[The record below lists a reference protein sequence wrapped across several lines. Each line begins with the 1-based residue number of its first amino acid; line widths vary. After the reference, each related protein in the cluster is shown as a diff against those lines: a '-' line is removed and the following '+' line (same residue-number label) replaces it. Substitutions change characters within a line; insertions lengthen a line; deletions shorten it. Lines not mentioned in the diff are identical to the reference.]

1 MILLTK
7 EVAIIFSRKT
17 NNNSSRRKAKK
28 TLGFSAALFTLIT
41 MIVAMLITVAVLE
54 KEPHIPLLIGT
65 AVAIL
70 VTLIHGYEFSEVE
83 EMMYKGIR
91 HALPAIVII
100 ILVGLVIGSWIG
112 SGVVA
117 TMIYYGLQL
126 IDPRYF
132 LVVVIILCGIVALA
146 IGSSWST
153 MATVGV
159 ASMGIGI
166 SMGISAGMVAGA
178 VICGAYFG
186 DKMSPLSDTTNLAS
200 GLTGV
205 DLFEHIKHMFY
216 TTIPALIISLVA
228 FFIIGH
234 RFGTKNFD
242 TKNIN
247 AILDTMQNHFLITP
261 WLLLIPLIVI
271 ALVVL
276 KVPAIPAIC
285 MGIVLGFFAQIFV
298 QGGTITEALTALQ
311 TGYTIDSG
319 NKLVDELFNRGG
331 LESMFYTIS
340 LTLVAMTFGGVL
352 EYSGMLKALIT
363 QILKIAKS
371 TGTLIA
377 SVIVSCI
384 GTNITCSEQYISIIV
399 PSRMYINA
407 FKEKELHPKT
417 LSRALEDGGTLSS
430 VFVPWNTCGVFIAS
444 TLGVSVIEYAPY
456 AILNYTVPIIS
467 IIFGYI
473 GFKIVKLSNQDNEIT
488 NQPNKLTQTND
499 ANNA

>member
-1 MILLTK
+1 M
-7 EVAIIFSRKT
+7 
-17 NNNSSRRKAKK
+17 KK
-28 TLGFSAALFTLIT
+28 PLGFVSAIVTLVT
-41 MIVAMLITVAVLE
+41 MIAAMLFTVAVLE

-70 VTLIHGYEFSEVE
+70 ITMLHGYEFSEVE

-132 LVVVIILCGIVALA
+132 LAVVIILCGIVALA

-166 SMGISAGMVAGA
+166 SMGISPGMVAGA
-178 VICGAYFG
+178 VICGSYFG

-216 TTIPALIISLVA
+216 TTIPALVISLIA
-228 FFIIGH
+228 FFFIGQ
-234 RFGTKNFD
+234 RFGGRNFD
-242 TKNIN
+242 AKNIKD
-247 AILDTMQNHFLITP
+247 ILATMQDNFLITP
-261 WLLLIPLIVI
+261 WLLHIPIIVI
-271 ALVVL
+271 ALVVV

-285 MGIVLGFFAQIFV
+285 VGIILGFFAQIFL
-298 QGGTITEALTALQ
+298 QGGSITEALTALQ
-311 TGYTIDSG
+311 TGYTIESG

-352 EYSGMLKALIT
+352 EYSGMLTALIAV
-363 QILKIAKS
+363 ILKVAKS
-371 TGTLIA
+371 TGSLIA
-377 SVIVSCI
+377 SVIISCI
-384 GTNITCSEQYISIIV
+384 GTNFTCSEQYISIIV
-399 PSRMYINA
+399 PSRMYINT
-407 FKEKELHPKT
+407 FKDKKLHPKN
-417 LSRALEDGGTLSS
+417 LSRALEDGGTLTS

-444 TLGVSVIEYAPY
+444 TLGVSVVEYAPF

-473 GFKIVKLSNQDNEIT
+473 GFKIIGLDESESELADQSQKNDT
-488 NQPNKLTQTND
+488 NL
-499 ANNA
+499 A

>member
-1 MILLTK
+1 M
-7 EVAIIFSRKT
+7 AIIFSRNTKD
-17 NNNSSRRKAKK
+17 NSSKHKVKK
-28 TLGFSAALFTLIT
+28 PLGFVSAIVTLVT
-41 MIVAMLITVAVLE
+41 MIAAMLFTVAVLE

-70 VTLIHGYEFSEVE
+70 ITMLHGYEFSEVE

-132 LVVVIILCGIVALA
+132 LSVVIILCGIVALA

-166 SMGISAGMVAGA
+166 SMGISPGMVAGA
-178 VICGAYFG
+178 VICGSYFG

-205 DLFEHIKHMFY
+205 DLFAHIKHMFY
-216 TTIPALIISLVA
+216 TTIPALVISLIA
-228 FFIIGH
+228 FFFIGQ
-234 RFGTKNFD
+234 RFGGRNFD
-242 TKNIN
+242 AKNIKD
-247 AILDTMQNHFLITP
+247 ILATMQDNFLITP
-261 WLLLIPLIVI
+261 WLLFIPIIVI
-271 ALVVL
+271 ALVVV

-285 MGIVLGFFAQIFV
+285 VGIILGFFAQIFL
-298 QGGTITEALTALQ
+298 QGGSITEALTALQ

-352 EYSGMLKALIT
+352 EYSGMLTALIAV
-363 QILKIAKS
+363 ILKVAKS
-371 TGTLIA
+371 TGSLIA

-384 GTNITCSEQYISIIV
+384 GTNFTCSEQYISIIV
-399 PSRMYINA
+399 PSRMYINT
-407 FKEKELHPKT
+407 FKDKKLHPKN
-417 LSRALEDGGTLSS
+417 LSRALEDGGTLTS

-444 TLGVSVIEYAPY
+444 TLGVSVVEYAPF

-473 GFKIVKLSNQDNEIT
+473 GFKIIGLDETESEQPEQS
-488 NQPNKLTQTND
+488 QPNDTNL
-499 ANNA
+499 A

>member
-1 MILLTK
+1 M
-7 EVAIIFSRKT
+7 AIIFSRNTKD
-17 NNNSSRRKAKK
+17 NSSKNKVKK
-28 TLGFSAALFTLIT
+28 PLGFVSAIVTLVT
-41 MIVAMLITVAVLE
+41 MIAAMLFTVAVLE

-70 VTLIHGYEFSEVE
+70 ITMLHGYEFSEVE

-132 LVVVIILCGIVALA
+132 LAVVIILCGIVALA

-166 SMGISAGMVAGA
+166 SMGISPGMVAGA
-178 VICGAYFG
+178 VICGSYFG

-216 TTIPALIISLVA
+216 TTIPALVISLITF
-228 FFIIGH
+228 FFIGQ
-234 RFGTKNFD
+234 RFGGRNFD
-242 TKNIN
+242 AKNIKD
-247 AILDTMQNHFLITP
+247 ILATMQDNFLITP
-261 WLLLIPLIVI
+261 WLLLIPIIVI
-271 ALVVL
+271 ALVVV

-285 MGIVLGFFAQIFV
+285 VGIILGFFAQIFL
-298 QGGTITEALTALQ
+298 QGGSITEALTALQ
-311 TGYTIDSG
+311 TGYTIESG

-352 EYSGMLKALIT
+352 EYSGMLTALIAV
-363 QILKIAKS
+363 ILKVAKS
-371 TGTLIA
+371 TGSLIA
-377 SVIVSCI
+377 SVIISCI
-384 GTNITCSEQYISIIV
+384 GTNFTCSEQYISIIV
-399 PSRMYINA
+399 PSRMYINT
-407 FKEKELHPKT
+407 FKDKKLHPKN
-417 LSRALEDGGTLSS
+417 LSRALEDGGTLTS

-444 TLGVSVIEYAPY
+444 TLGVSVVEYAPF

-473 GFKIVKLSNQDNEIT
+473 GFKIIGLDESESEQADQSQKNDT
-488 NQPNKLTQTND
+488 NL
-499 ANNA
+499 A

>member
-1 MILLTK
+1 M
-7 EVAIIFSRKT
+7 
-17 NNNSSRRKAKK
+17 KK
-28 TLGFSAALFTLIT
+28 PLGFVSAIVTLVT
-41 MIVAMLITVAVLE
+41 MIAAMLFTVAVLE

-70 VTLIHGYEFSEVE
+70 ITMLHGYEFSEVE

-132 LVVVIILCGIVALA
+132 LAVVIILCGIVALA

-166 SMGISAGMVAGA
+166 SMGISPGMVAGA
-178 VICGAYFG
+178 VICGSYFG

-216 TTIPALIISLVA
+216 TTIPALVISLIA
-228 FFIIGH
+228 FFFIGQ
-234 RFGTKNFD
+234 RFGGRNFD
-242 TKNIN
+242 AKNIKD
-247 AILDTMQNHFLITP
+247 ILATMQDNFLITP
-261 WLLLIPLIVI
+261 WLLLIPIIVI
-271 ALVVL
+271 ALVVV

-285 MGIVLGFFAQIFV
+285 VGIILGFFAQIFL
-298 QGGTITEALTALQ
+298 QGGSITEALTALQ
-311 TGYTIDSG
+311 TGYTIESG

-331 LESMFYTIS
+331 LESMLYTIS

-352 EYSGMLKALIT
+352 EYSGMLTALIAV
-363 QILKIAKS
+363 ILKVAKS
-371 TGTLIA
+371 TGSLIA
-377 SVIVSCI
+377 SVIISCI
-384 GTNITCSEQYISIIV
+384 GTNFTCSEQYISIIV
-399 PSRMYINA
+399 PSRMYINT
-407 FKEKELHPKT
+407 FKDKKLHPKN
-417 LSRALEDGGTLSS
+417 LSRALEDGGTLTS

-444 TLGVSVIEYAPY
+444 TLGVSVVEYAPF

-473 GFKIVKLSNQDNEIT
+473 GFKIIGLDESESEQADQSQKNDT
-488 NQPNKLTQTND
+488 NL
-499 ANNA
+499 A

>member
-1 MILLTK
+1 MFAILKSKDKHNDEKQDLKKPLGVTSAVVTLSIMI
-7 EVAIIFSRKT
+7 
-17 NNNSSRRKAKK
+17 
-28 TLGFSAALFTLIT
+28 IT
-41 MIVAMLITVAVLE
+41 MLITVAVLE
-54 KEPHIPLLIGT
+54 KEPHIPLMIGT
-65 AVAIL
+65 AVAII
-70 VTLIHGYEFSEVE
+70 VTMLHGYEFSEVE

-132 LVVVIILCGIVALA
+132 LAVVVILCGVVALA

-159 ASMGIGI
+159 ASMGIGV
-166 SMGISAGMVAGA
+166 SMGISPGMVAGA

-200 GLTGV
+200 GLSGV
-205 DLFEHIKHMFY
+205 ELFEHIKHMFY
-216 TTIPALIISLVA
+216 TTIPAVIIALIA
-228 FFIIGH
+228 FFFIGMQY
-234 RFGTKNFD
+234 GNKNFD
-242 TKNIN
+242 TKRID
-247 AILDTMQNHFLITP
+247 AILSTMQDNFVISP
-261 WLLLIPLIVI
+261 WLLLVP
-271 ALVVL
+271 LVVIVL
-276 KVPAIPAIC
+276 VTFKVPAIPAIC
-285 MGIVLGFFAQIFV
+285 VGIIFGFFAQIFV

-311 TGYTIDSG
+311 TGYTIESG

-352 EYSGMLKALIT
+352 EYSGMLSALISV
-363 QILKIAKS
+363 ILKVART
-371 TGTLIA
+371 TGSLIA

-384 GTNITCSEQYISIIV
+384 GTNFTCSEQYISIIV
-399 PSRMYINA
+399 PSRMYASA
-407 FKEKELHPKT
+407 FKDKGLHPKN
-417 LSRALEDGGTLSS
+417 LSRALEDGGTLTS

-444 TLGVSVIEYAPY
+444 TLGVSVMEYAPF
-456 AILNYTVPIIS
+456 AIVNYTVPIIS
-467 IIFGYI
+467 VIFGYI
-473 GFKIVKLSNQDNEIT
+473 GFKIIKLKDSDKAHTDNI
-488 NQPNKLTQTND
+488 NL
-499 ANNA
+499 A

>member
-1 MILLTK
+1 M
-7 EVAIIFSRKT
+7 AIIFSRNAKD
-17 NNNSSRRKAKK
+17 NSSKNKVKRP
-28 TLGFSAALFTLIT
+28 LGFVSAIVTLVT
-41 MIVAMLITVAVLE
+41 MITAMLFTVAVLE

-70 VTLIHGYEFSEVE
+70 ITMLHGYEFSEVE

-132 LVVVIILCGIVALA
+132 LAVVIILCGIVALA

-166 SMGISAGMVAGA
+166 SMGISPGMVAGA
-178 VICGAYFG
+178 VICGSYFG

-205 DLFEHIKHMFY
+205 NLFEHIKHMFY
-216 TTIPALIISLVA
+216 TTIPALVISLIA
-228 FFIIGH
+228 FFFIGQ
-234 RFGTKNFD
+234 RFGGRNFD
-242 TKNIN
+242 ANNIKD
-247 AILDTMQNHFLITP
+247 ILATMQDNFLITP
-261 WLLLIPLIVI
+261 WLLLIPIIVI
-271 ALVVL
+271 ALVVV

-285 MGIVLGFFAQIFV
+285 VGIILGFFAQIFLQDGSV
-298 QGGTITEALTALQ
+298 TEALTALQ

-352 EYSGMLKALIT
+352 EYSGMLTALIAV
-363 QILKIAKS
+363 ILKVAKS
-371 TGTLIA
+371 TGSLIA

-384 GTNITCSEQYISIIV
+384 GTNLTCSEQYISIIV
-399 PSRMYINA
+399 PSRMYINT
-407 FKEKELHPKT
+407 FKDKKLHPKN
-417 LSRALEDGGTLSS
+417 LSRALEDGGTLTS

-444 TLGVSVIEYAPY
+444 TLGVSVIEYAPF

-473 GFKIVKLSNQDNEIT
+473 GFKIIGLDESDSEQTEESKSNDT
-488 NQPNKLTQTND
+488 NL
-499 ANNA
+499 A

>member
-1 MILLTK
+1 MPTIFNKKSKNNGEKIRTKKELGLT
-7 EVAIIFSRKT
+7 
-17 NNNSSRRKAKK
+17 
-28 TLGFSAALFTLIT
+28 SALITLII
-41 MIVAMLITVAVLE
+41 MITSMLLTVAVLE
-54 KEPHIPLLIGT
+54 KEPHIPLMIGT
-65 AVAIL
+65 AVAIII
-70 VTLIHGYEFSEVE
+70 TMFHGYAFSEVE

-132 LVVVIILCGIVALA
+132 LVVVIVLCGVVALA

-159 ASMGIGI
+159 ASMGIGL
-166 SMGISAGMVAGA
+166 SMGISPGMVAGA

-200 GLTGV
+200 GLSGV
-205 DLFEHIKHMFY
+205 NLFEHIQHMFF
-216 TTIPALIISLVA
+216 TTIPALVISLVVF
-228 FFIIGH
+228 FFIGI
-234 RFGTKNFD
+234 RFGDKNFD
-242 TKNIN
+242 TKNIDE
-247 AILDTMQNHFLITP
+247 ILTTMQDSFVITP
-261 WLLLIPLIVI
+261 WLLIVPLAVI
-271 ALVVL
+271 ALVVV

-285 MGIVLGFFAQIFV
+285 VGIILGFFAQLFI
-298 QGGTITEALTALQ
+298 QGDSIVDGLTALQ
-311 TGYTIDSG
+311 TGYTIESG
-319 NKLVDELFNRGG
+319 NELVDELFNRGG

-352 EYSGMLKALIT
+352 EYSGMLTALISV
-363 QILKIAKS
+363 ILKFAKS
-371 TGTLIA
+371 TGSLIA

-384 GTNITCSEQYISIIV
+384 GTNFTCSEQYISIIV
-399 PSRMYINA
+399 PSRMYAGA
-407 FKEKELHPKT
+407 FKKKNLHAKN
-417 LSRALEDGGTLSS
+417 LSRALEDGGTLTS

-456 AILNYTVPIIS
+456 AILNYTVPVIS

-473 GFKIVKLSNQDNEIT
+473 GFKIIGLSKEEIEL
-488 NQPNKLTQTND
+488 NRKEEE
-499 ANNA
+499 ANPT

>member
-1 MILLTK
+1 M
-7 EVAIIFSRKT
+7 AIIFSRNAKD
-17 NNNSSRRKAKK
+17 NSSKNKVKRP
-28 TLGFSAALFTLIT
+28 LGFVSAIVTLVT
-41 MIVAMLITVAVLE
+41 MITAMLFTVAVLE

-70 VTLIHGYEFSEVE
+70 ITMLHGYEFSEVE

-132 LVVVIILCGIVALA
+132 LAVVIILCGIVALA

-166 SMGISAGMVAGA
+166 SMGISPGMVAGA
-178 VICGAYFG
+178 VICGSYFG

-205 DLFEHIKHMFY
+205 NLFEHIKHMFY
-216 TTIPALIISLVA
+216 TTIPALVISLIA
-228 FFIIGH
+228 FFFIGQ
-234 RFGTKNFD
+234 RFGGRNFD
-242 TKNIN
+242 ANNIKD
-247 AILDTMQNHFLITP
+247 ILATMQDNFLITP
-261 WLLLIPLIVI
+261 WLLLIPIIVI
-271 ALVVL
+271 ALVVV

-285 MGIVLGFFAQIFV
+285 VGIILGFFAQIFL
-298 QGGTITEALTALQ
+298 QDGTITEALTALQ

-352 EYSGMLKALIT
+352 EYSGMLTALIAV
-363 QILKIAKS
+363 ILKVAKS
-371 TGTLIA
+371 TGSLIA

-384 GTNITCSEQYISIIV
+384 GTNLTCSEQYISIIV
-399 PSRMYINA
+399 PSRMYINT
-407 FKEKELHPKT
+407 FKDKKLHPKN
-417 LSRALEDGGTLSS
+417 LSRALEDGGTLTS

-444 TLGVSVIEYAPY
+444 TLGVSVIEYAPF

-473 GFKIVKLSNQDNEIT
+473 GFKIIGLDESDSEQIEESKSNDT
-488 NQPNKLTQTND
+488 NL
-499 ANNA
+499 A

>member
-1 MILLTK
+1 M
-7 EVAIIFSRKT
+7 AIIFSRNTKD
-17 NNNSSRRKAKK
+17 NSSKYKVKK
-28 TLGFSAALFTLIT
+28 PLGFVSAIVTLVT
-41 MIVAMLITVAVLE
+41 MIAAMLFTVAVLE

-70 VTLIHGYEFSEVE
+70 ITMLHGYEFSEVE

-132 LVVVIILCGIVALA
+132 LAVVIILCGIVALA

-166 SMGISAGMVAGA
+166 SMGISPGMVAGA
-178 VICGAYFG
+178 VICGSYFG

-216 TTIPALIISLVA
+216 TTIPALVISLIA
-228 FFIIGH
+228 FFFIGQ
-234 RFGTKNFD
+234 RFGGRNFD
-242 TKNIN
+242 TKNIKD
-247 AILDTMQNHFLITP
+247 ILATMQDNFLITP
-261 WLLLIPLIVI
+261 WLLLIPIIVI
-271 ALVVL
+271 ALVVV

-285 MGIVLGFFAQIFV
+285 VGIILGFFAQIFL
-298 QGGTITEALTALQ
+298 QGGSITEALTALQ
-311 TGYTIDSG
+311 TGYTIESG

-352 EYSGMLKALIT
+352 EYSGMLTALIAV
-363 QILKIAKS
+363 ILKVAKS
-371 TGTLIA
+371 TGSLIA
-377 SVIVSCI
+377 SVIISCI
-384 GTNITCSEQYISIIV
+384 GTNFTCSEQYISIIV
-399 PSRMYINA
+399 PSRMYINT
-407 FKEKELHPKT
+407 FKDKKLHPKN
-417 LSRALEDGGTLSS
+417 LSRALEDGGTLTS

-444 TLGVSVIEYAPY
+444 TLGVSVVEYAPF

-473 GFKIVKLSNQDNEIT
+473 GFKIIGLDESESELTDQSQKNDT
-488 NQPNKLTQTND
+488 NL
-499 ANNA
+499 A

>member
-1 MILLTK
+1 M
-7 EVAIIFSRKT
+7 
-17 NNNSSRRKAKK
+17 KK
-28 TLGFSAALFTLIT
+28 PLGFVSAIVTLVT
-41 MIVAMLITVAVLE
+41 MIAAMLFTVAVLE

-65 AVAIL
+65 AAAIL
-70 VTLIHGYEFSEVE
+70 ITMLHGYEFSEVE

-132 LVVVIILCGIVALA
+132 LAVVIILCGIVALA

-166 SMGISAGMVAGA
+166 SMGISPGMVAGA
-178 VICGAYFG
+178 VICGSYFG

-216 TTIPALIISLVA
+216 TTIPALVISLIA
-228 FFIIGH
+228 FFFIGQ
-234 RFGTKNFD
+234 RFGGRNFD
-242 TKNIN
+242 AKNIKD
-247 AILDTMQNHFLITP
+247 ILATMQDNFLITP
-261 WLLLIPLIVI
+261 WLLLIPIIVI
-271 ALVVL
+271 ALVVV

-285 MGIVLGFFAQIFV
+285 VGIILGFFAQIFL
-298 QGGTITEALTALQ
+298 QGGSITEALTALQ
-311 TGYTIDSG
+311 TGYTIESG

-352 EYSGMLKALIT
+352 EYSGMLTALIAV
-363 QILKIAKS
+363 ILKVAKS
-371 TGTLIA
+371 TGSLIA
-377 SVIVSCI
+377 SVIISCI
-384 GTNITCSEQYISIIV
+384 GTNFTCSEQYISIIV
-399 PSRMYINA
+399 PSRMYINT
-407 FKEKELHPKT
+407 FKDKKLHPKN
-417 LSRALEDGGTLSS
+417 LSRALEDGGTLTS

-444 TLGVSVIEYAPY
+444 TLGVSVVEYAPF

-473 GFKIVKLSNQDNEIT
+473 GFKIIGLDESESELADQSQKNDT
-488 NQPNKLTQTND
+488 NL
-499 ANNA
+499 A

>member
-1 MILLTK
+1 MI
-7 EVAIIFSRKT
+7 A
-17 NNNSSRRKAKK
+17 
-28 TLGFSAALFTLIT
+28 
-41 MIVAMLITVAVLE
+41 AMLFTVAVLE

-70 VTLIHGYEFSEVE
+70 ITMLHGYEFSEVE

-132 LVVVIILCGIVALA
+132 LAVVIILCGIVALA

-166 SMGISAGMVAGA
+166 SMGISPGMVAGA
-178 VICGAYFG
+178 VICGSYFG

-216 TTIPALIISLVA
+216 TTIPALVISLIA
-228 FFIIGH
+228 FFFIGQ
-234 RFGTKNFD
+234 RFGGRNFD
-242 TKNIN
+242 AKNIN
-247 AILDTMQNHFLITP
+247 DILATMQDNFLITP
-261 WLLLIPLIVI
+261 WLLLIPIIVI
-271 ALVVL
+271 ALVVV

-285 MGIVLGFFAQIFV
+285 VGIILGFFAQIFL
-298 QGGTITEALTALQ
+298 QGGSITEALTALQ
-311 TGYTIDSG
+311 TGYTIESG

-352 EYSGMLKALIT
+352 EYSGMLTALIAV
-363 QILKIAKS
+363 ILKVAKS
-371 TGTLIA
+371 TGSLIA
-377 SVIVSCI
+377 SVIISCI
-384 GTNITCSEQYISIIV
+384 GTNFTCSEQYISIIV
-399 PSRMYINA
+399 PSRMYINT
-407 FKEKELHPKT
+407 FKDKKLHPKN
-417 LSRALEDGGTLSS
+417 LSRALEDGGTLTS

-444 TLGVSVIEYAPY
+444 TLGVSVVEYAPF

-473 GFKIVKLSNQDNEIT
+473 GFKIIGLDESESEQADQSQKNDT
-488 NQPNKLTQTND
+488 NL
-499 ANNA
+499 A

>member
-1 MILLTK
+1 MFVIFTRKNKNDEDNVNTKKPLGVTSAVITLSIMI
-7 EVAIIFSRKT
+7 
-17 NNNSSRRKAKK
+17 
-28 TLGFSAALFTLIT
+28 IT
-41 MIVAMLITVAVLE
+41 MLFTVAVLE
-54 KEPHIPLLIGT
+54 KEPHIPLMIGT
-65 AVAIL
+65 AVAIIM
-70 VTLIHGYEFSEVE
+70 TMMHGYEFREVE

-132 LVVVIILCGIVALA
+132 LAVVVILCSVVALA

-166 SMGISAGMVAGA
+166 SMGISPGMVAGA

-200 GLTGV
+200 GLSGV
-205 DLFEHIKHMFY
+205 ELFEHIKHMFY
-216 TTIPALIISLVA
+216 TTIPAVIIALIA
-228 FFIIGH
+228 FFFMGMQY
-234 RFGTKNFD
+234 GNKNFD
-242 TKNIN
+242 TKRID
-247 AILDTMQNHFLITP
+247 AILNTMQDNFVITP

-271 ALVVL
+271 VLVIF

-285 MGIVLGFFAQIFV
+285 VGIIFGFFAQIFV
-298 QGGTITEALTALQ
+298 QGGSITEALTALQ
-311 TGYTIDSG
+311 TGYTIESG

-352 EYSGMLKALIT
+352 EYSGMLSALISL
-363 QILKIAKS
+363 ILRVAQT
-371 TGTLIA
+371 TGSLIA
-377 SVIVSCI
+377 SVIISCI
-384 GTNITCSEQYISIIV
+384 GTNFTCSEQYISIIV
-399 PSRMYINA
+399 PSRMYANA
-407 FKEKELHPKT
+407 FKEKNLHPKN
-417 LSRALEDGGTLSS
+417 LSRALEDGGTLTSMS
-430 VFVPWNTCGVFIAS
+430 VTNPQ
-444 TLGVSVIEYAPY
+444 
-456 AILNYTVPIIS
+456 PI
-467 IIFGYI
+467 
-473 GFKIVKLSNQDNEIT
+473 
-488 NQPNKLTQTND
+488 
-499 ANNA
+499 

>member
-1 MILLTK
+1 M
-7 EVAIIFSRKT
+7 
-17 NNNSSRRKAKK
+17 KK
-28 TLGFSAALFTLIT
+28 PLGFVSAIVTLVT
-41 MIVAMLITVAVLE
+41 MIAAMLFTVAVLE

-65 AVAIL
+65 AAAIL
-70 VTLIHGYEFSEVE
+70 ITMLHGYEFSEVE

-132 LVVVIILCGIVALA
+132 LAVVIILCGIVALA

-166 SMGISAGMVAGA
+166 SMGISPGMVAGA
-178 VICGAYFG
+178 VICGSYFG

-216 TTIPALIISLVA
+216 TTIPALVISLIA
-228 FFIIGH
+228 FFFIGQ
-234 RFGTKNFD
+234 RFGGRNFD
-242 TKNIN
+242 AKNIN
-247 AILDTMQNHFLITP
+247 DILATMQDNFLITP
-261 WLLLIPLIVI
+261 WLLLIPIIVI
-271 ALVVL
+271 ALVVV

-285 MGIVLGFFAQIFV
+285 VGIILGFFAQIFL
-298 QGGTITEALTALQ
+298 QGGSITEALTALQ

-352 EYSGMLKALIT
+352 EYSGMLTALIAV
-363 QILKIAKS
+363 ILKVAKS
-371 TGTLIA
+371 TGSLIA
-377 SVIVSCI
+377 SVIISCI
-384 GTNITCSEQYISIIV
+384 GTNFTCSEQYISIIV
-399 PSRMYINA
+399 PSRMYINT
-407 FKEKELHPKT
+407 FKDKKLHPKN
-417 LSRALEDGGTLSS
+417 LSRALEDGGTLTS

-444 TLGVSVIEYAPY
+444 TLGVSVVEYAPF

-473 GFKIVKLSNQDNEIT
+473 GFKIIGLDESESEQADQSQKNDT
-488 NQPNKLTQTND
+488 NL
-499 ANNA
+499 A

>member
-1 MILLTK
+1 M
-7 EVAIIFSRKT
+7 AIIFSRNTKD
-17 NNNSSRRKAKK
+17 NSSKYKVKK
-28 TLGFSAALFTLIT
+28 PLGFVSAIVTLVT
-41 MIVAMLITVAVLE
+41 MIAAMLFTVAVLE

-70 VTLIHGYEFSEVE
+70 ITMLHGYEFSEVE

-132 LVVVIILCGIVALA
+132 LAVVIILCGIVALA

-166 SMGISAGMVAGA
+166 SMGISPGMVAGA
-178 VICGAYFG
+178 VICGSYFG

-216 TTIPALIISLVA
+216 TTIPALVISLIA
-228 FFIIGH
+228 FFFIGQ
-234 RFGTKNFD
+234 RFGGRNFD
-242 TKNIN
+242 AKNIKD
-247 AILDTMQNHFLITP
+247 ILATMQDNFLITP
-261 WLLLIPLIVI
+261 WLLLIPIIVI
-271 ALVVL
+271 ALVVV

-285 MGIVLGFFAQIFV
+285 VGIILGFFAQIFL
-298 QGGTITEALTALQ
+298 QGGSITEALTALQ
-311 TGYTIDSG
+311 TGYTIESG

-352 EYSGMLKALIT
+352 EYSGMLTALIAV
-363 QILKIAKS
+363 ILKVAKS
-371 TGTLIA
+371 TGSLIA
-377 SVIVSCI
+377 SVIISCI
-384 GTNITCSEQYISIIV
+384 GTNFTCSEQYISIIV
-399 PSRMYINA
+399 PSRMYINT
-407 FKEKELHPKT
+407 FKDKKLHPKN
-417 LSRALEDGGTLSS
+417 LSRALEDGGTLTS

-444 TLGVSVIEYAPY
+444 TLGVSVVEYAPF

-473 GFKIVKLSNQDNEIT
+473 GFKIIGLDESESELADQSQKNDT
-488 NQPNKLTQTND
+488 NL
-499 ANNA
+499 A

>member
-1 MILLTK
+1 M
-7 EVAIIFSRKT
+7 
-17 NNNSSRRKAKK
+17 KK
-28 TLGFSAALFTLIT
+28 SLGFVSAIVTLVT
-41 MIVAMLITVAVLE
+41 MIAAMLFTVAVLE

-70 VTLIHGYEFSEVE
+70 ITMLHGYEFSEVE

-132 LVVVIILCGIVALA
+132 LAVVIILCGIVALA

-166 SMGISAGMVAGA
+166 SMGISPGMVAGA
-178 VICGAYFG
+178 VICGSYFG

-216 TTIPALIISLVA
+216 TTIPALVISLIA
-228 FFIIGH
+228 FFFIGQ
-234 RFGTKNFD
+234 RFGGRNFD
-242 TKNIN
+242 AKNIKD
-247 AILDTMQNHFLITP
+247 ILATMQDNFLITP
-261 WLLLIPLIVI
+261 WLLLIPIIVI
-271 ALVVL
+271 VLVVV

-285 MGIVLGFFAQIFV
+285 VGIILGFFAQIFL
-298 QGGTITEALTALQ
+298 QGGSITEALTALQ
-311 TGYTIDSG
+311 TGYTIESG

-352 EYSGMLKALIT
+352 EYSGMLTALIAV
-363 QILKIAKS
+363 ILKVAKS
-371 TGTLIA
+371 TGSLIA
-377 SVIVSCI
+377 SVIISCI
-384 GTNITCSEQYISIIV
+384 GTNFTCSEQYISIIV
-399 PSRMYINA
+399 PSRMYINT
-407 FKEKELHPKT
+407 FKDKKLHPKN
-417 LSRALEDGGTLSS
+417 LSRALEDGGTLTS

-444 TLGVSVIEYAPY
+444 TLGVSVVEYAPF

-473 GFKIVKLSNQDNEIT
+473 GFKIIGLDESESELADQSQKNDT
-488 NQPNKLTQTND
+488 NL
-499 ANNA
+499 A

>member
-1 MILLTK
+1 M
-7 EVAIIFSRKT
+7 
-17 NNNSSRRKAKK
+17 KK
-28 TLGFSAALFTLIT
+28 PLGFVSAIVTLVT
-41 MIVAMLITVAVLE
+41 MIAAMLFTVAVLE

-70 VTLIHGYEFSEVE
+70 ITMLHGYEFSEVE

-132 LVVVIILCGIVALA
+132 LALVIILCGIVALA

-166 SMGISAGMVAGA
+166 SMGISPGMVAGA
-178 VICGAYFG
+178 VICGSYFG

-216 TTIPALIISLVA
+216 TTIPALVISLIA
-228 FFIIGH
+228 FFFIGQ
-234 RFGTKNFD
+234 RFGGRNFD
-242 TKNIN
+242 AKNIKD
-247 AILDTMQNHFLITP
+247 ILATMQDNFLITP
-261 WLLLIPLIVI
+261 WLLLIPIIVI
-271 ALVVL
+271 ALVVV

-285 MGIVLGFFAQIFV
+285 VGIILGFFAQIFL
-298 QGGTITEALTALQ
+298 QGGSITEALTALQ
-311 TGYTIDSG
+311 TGYTIESG

-352 EYSGMLKALIT
+352 EYSGMLTALIAV
-363 QILKIAKS
+363 ILKVAKS
-371 TGTLIA
+371 TGSLIA
-377 SVIVSCI
+377 SVIISCI
-384 GTNITCSEQYISIIV
+384 GTNFTCSEQYISIIV
-399 PSRMYINA
+399 PSRMYINT
-407 FKEKELHPKT
+407 FKDKKLHPKN
-417 LSRALEDGGTLSS
+417 LSRALEDGGTLTS

-444 TLGVSVIEYAPY
+444 TLGVSVVEYAPF

-473 GFKIVKLSNQDNEIT
+473 GFKIIGLDESESELADQSQKNDT
-488 NQPNKLTQTND
+488 NL
-499 ANNA
+499 A

>member
-1 MILLTK
+1 M
-7 EVAIIFSRKT
+7 
-17 NNNSSRRKAKK
+17 KK
-28 TLGFSAALFTLIT
+28 PLGFVSAIVTLVT
-41 MIVAMLITVAVLE
+41 MIAAMLFTVAVLE

-70 VTLIHGYEFSEVE
+70 ITMLHGYEFSEVE

-132 LVVVIILCGIVALA
+132 LAVVIILCGIVALA

-166 SMGISAGMVAGA
+166 SMGISPGIVAGA
-178 VICGAYFG
+178 VICGSYFG

-216 TTIPALIISLVA
+216 TTIPALVISLIA
-228 FFIIGH
+228 FFFIGQ
-234 RFGTKNFD
+234 RFGGRNFD
-242 TKNIN
+242 AKNIN
-247 AILDTMQNHFLITP
+247 DILATMQDNFLITP
-261 WLLLIPLIVI
+261 WLLLIPIIVI
-271 ALVVL
+271 ALVVV

-285 MGIVLGFFAQIFV
+285 VGIILGFFAQIFL
-298 QGGTITEALTALQ
+298 QGGSITEALTALQ
-311 TGYTIDSG
+311 TGYTIESG

-352 EYSGMLKALIT
+352 EYSGMLTALIAV
-363 QILKIAKS
+363 ILKVAKS
-371 TGTLIA
+371 TGSLIA
-377 SVIVSCI
+377 SVIISCI
-384 GTNITCSEQYISIIV
+384 GTNFTCSEQYISIIV
-399 PSRMYINA
+399 PSRMYINT
-407 FKEKELHPKT
+407 FKDKKLHPKN
-417 LSRALEDGGTLSS
+417 LSRALEDGGTLTS

-444 TLGVSVIEYAPY
+444 TLGVSVVEYAPF

-473 GFKIVKLSNQDNEIT
+473 GFKIIGLDESESEQADQSQKIDT
-488 NQPNKLTQTND
+488 NL
-499 ANNA
+499 A

>member
-1 MILLTK
+1 M
-7 EVAIIFSRKT
+7 AIIFSRNTKD
-17 NNNSSRRKAKK
+17 NSSKHKVKK
-28 TLGFSAALFTLIT
+28 PLGFVSAIVTLVT
-41 MIVAMLITVAVLE
+41 MIAAMLFTVAVLE

-70 VTLIHGYEFSEVE
+70 ITMLHGYEFSEVE

-132 LVVVIILCGIVALA
+132 LAVVIILCGIVALA

-166 SMGISAGMVAGA
+166 SMGISPGMVAGA
-178 VICGAYFG
+178 VICGSYFG

-205 DLFEHIKHMFY
+205 DLFAHIKHMFY
-216 TTIPALIISLVA
+216 TTMPALVISLIA
-228 FFIIGH
+228 FFFIGQ
-234 RFGTKNFD
+234 RFGGRNFD
-242 TKNIN
+242 AKNIKD
-247 AILDTMQNHFLITP
+247 ILATMQDNFLITP
-261 WLLLIPLIVI
+261 WLLLIPIIVI
-271 ALVVL
+271 ALVVV

-285 MGIVLGFFAQIFV
+285 VGIILGFFAQIFL
-298 QGGTITEALTALQ
+298 QGGSITEALTALQ

-319 NKLVDELFNRGG
+319 NKLVDELFNHGG

-352 EYSGMLKALIT
+352 EYSGMLTALIAV
-363 QILKIAKS
+363 ILKVAKS
-371 TGTLIA
+371 TGSLIA

-384 GTNITCSEQYISIIV
+384 GTNFTCSEQYISIIV
-399 PSRMYINA
+399 PSRMYINT
-407 FKEKELHPKT
+407 FKDKKLHPKN
-417 LSRALEDGGTLSS
+417 LSRALEDGGTLTS

-444 TLGVSVIEYAPY
+444 TLGVSVVEYAPF

-473 GFKIVKLSNQDNEIT
+473 GFKIIGLDESEGEQSEHAQSNDT
-488 NQPNKLTQTND
+488 NL
-499 ANNA
+499 A

>member
-1 MILLTK
+1 MI
-7 EVAIIFSRKT
+7 A
-17 NNNSSRRKAKK
+17 
-28 TLGFSAALFTLIT
+28 
-41 MIVAMLITVAVLE
+41 AMLFTVAVLE

-70 VTLIHGYEFSEVE
+70 ITMLHGYEFSEVE

-132 LVVVIILCGIVALA
+132 LAVVIILCGIVALA

-166 SMGISAGMVAGA
+166 SMGISPGMVAGA
-178 VICGAYFG
+178 VICGSYFG

-216 TTIPALIISLVA
+216 TTIPALVISLIA
-228 FFIIGH
+228 FFFIGQ
-234 RFGTKNFD
+234 RFGGRNFD
-242 TKNIN
+242 AKNIKD
-247 AILDTMQNHFLITP
+247 ILATMQDNFLITP
-261 WLLLIPLIVI
+261 WLLLIPIIVI
-271 ALVVL
+271 ALVVV

-285 MGIVLGFFAQIFV
+285 VGIILGFFAQIFL
-298 QGGTITEALTALQ
+298 QGGSITEALTALQ
-311 TGYTIDSG
+311 TGYTIESG

-352 EYSGMLKALIT
+352 EYSGMLTALIAV
-363 QILKIAKS
+363 ILKVAKS
-371 TGTLIA
+371 TGSLIA
-377 SVIVSCI
+377 SVIISCI
-384 GTNITCSEQYISIIV
+384 GTNFTCSEQYISIIV
-399 PSRMYINA
+399 PSRMYINT
-407 FKEKELHPKT
+407 FKDKKLHPKN
-417 LSRALEDGGTLSS
+417 LSRALEDGGTLTS

-444 TLGVSVIEYAPY
+444 TLGVSVVEYAPF

-473 GFKIVKLSNQDNEIT
+473 GFKIIGLDESESELEDQSQKNDT
-488 NQPNKLTQTND
+488 NL
-499 ANNA
+499 A

>member
-1 MILLTK
+1 MPTIFNKKSKNNGEKIRTKKELGLT
-7 EVAIIFSRKT
+7 
-17 NNNSSRRKAKK
+17 
-28 TLGFSAALFTLIT
+28 SALITLII
-41 MIVAMLITVAVLE
+41 MITSMLLTVAVLE
-54 KEPHIPLLIGT
+54 KEPHIPLMIGT
-65 AVAIL
+65 AVAIIITML
-70 VTLIHGYEFSEVE
+70 HGYAFSEVE

-132 LVVVIILCGIVALA
+132 LVVVIVLCGIVALA

-159 ASMGIGI
+159 ASMGIGL
-166 SMGISAGMVAGA
+166 SMGISPGMVAGA
-178 VICGAYFG
+178 VICGSYFG

-200 GLTGV
+200 GLSGV
-205 DLFEHIKHMFY
+205 NLFEHIQHMFF
-216 TTIPALIISLVA
+216 TTIPALVISLVA
-228 FFIIGH
+228 FFFIGI
-234 RFGTKNFD
+234 RFGDKNFD
-242 TKNIN
+242 TKNIDE
-247 AILDTMQNHFLITP
+247 ILTTMQDSFVITP
-261 WLLLIPLIVI
+261 WLLIVPLAVI
-271 ALVVL
+271 ALVVV

-285 MGIVLGFFAQIFV
+285 VGIILGFFAQLFI
-298 QGGTITEALTALQ
+298 QGDSIVDGLTALQ
-311 TGYTIDSG
+311 TGYTIESG
-319 NKLVDELFNRGG
+319 NELVDELFNRGG

-352 EYSGMLKALIT
+352 EYSGMLTALISV
-363 QILKIAKS
+363 ILKFAKS
-371 TGTLIA
+371 TGSLIA

-384 GTNITCSEQYISIIV
+384 GTNFTCSEQYISIIV
-399 PSRMYINA
+399 PSRMYAGA
-407 FKEKELHPKT
+407 FKKKNLHAKN
-417 LSRALEDGGTLSS
+417 LSRALEDGGTLTS

-456 AILNYTVPIIS
+456 AILNYIVPVIS

-473 GFKIVKLSNQDNEIT
+473 GFKIIGLSKEEIEQ
-488 NQPNKLTQTND
+488 NRKEEEEANLT
-499 ANNA
+499 

>member
-1 MILLTK
+1 MITSMLL
-7 EVAIIFSRKT
+7 
-17 NNNSSRRKAKK
+17 
-28 TLGFSAALFTLIT
+28 
-41 MIVAMLITVAVLE
+41 TVAVLE
-54 KEPHIPLLIGT
+54 KEPHIPLMIGT
-65 AVAIL
+65 AVAIIITML
-70 VTLIHGYEFSEVE
+70 HGYAFSEVE

-132 LVVVIILCGIVALA
+132 LVVVIVLCGIVALA

-159 ASMGIGI
+159 ASMGIGL
-166 SMGISAGMVAGA
+166 SMGISPGMVAGA
-178 VICGAYFG
+178 VICGSYFG

-200 GLTGV
+200 GLSGV
-205 DLFEHIKHMFY
+205 NLFEHIQHMFF
-216 TTIPALIISLVA
+216 TTIPALVISLVA
-228 FFIIGH
+228 FFFIGI
-234 RFGTKNFD
+234 RFGDKNFD
-242 TKNIN
+242 TKNIDE
-247 AILDTMQNHFLITP
+247 ILTTMQDSFVITP
-261 WLLLIPLIVI
+261 WLLIVPLAVI
-271 ALVVL
+271 ALVVV

-285 MGIVLGFFAQIFV
+285 VGIILGFFAQLFI
-298 QGGTITEALTALQ
+298 QGDSIVDGLTALQ
-311 TGYTIDSG
+311 TGYTIESG
-319 NKLVDELFNRGG
+319 NELVDELFNRGG

-352 EYSGMLKALIT
+352 EYSGMLTALISV
-363 QILKIAKS
+363 ILKFAKS
-371 TGTLIA
+371 TGSLIA

-384 GTNITCSEQYISIIV
+384 GTNFTCSEQYISIIV
-399 PSRMYINA
+399 PSRMYAGA
-407 FKEKELHPKT
+407 FKKKNLHAKN
-417 LSRALEDGGTLSS
+417 LSRALEDGGTLTS

-456 AILNYTVPIIS
+456 AILNYTVPVIS

-473 GFKIVKLSNQDNEIT
+473 GFKIIGLSKEEIEQ
-488 NQPNKLTQTND
+488 NRKEEEEANLT
-499 ANNA
+499 

>member
-1 MILLTK
+1 MPTIFNKKSKNNGEKIRTKKELGLT
-7 EVAIIFSRKT
+7 
-17 NNNSSRRKAKK
+17 
-28 TLGFSAALFTLIT
+28 SALITLII
-41 MIVAMLITVAVLE
+41 MITSMLLTVAVLE
-54 KEPHIPLLIGT
+54 KEPHIPLMIGT
-65 AVAIL
+65 AVAIIITML
-70 VTLIHGYEFSEVE
+70 HGYAFSEVE

-132 LVVVIILCGIVALA
+132 LVVVIVLCGVVALA

-159 ASMGIGI
+159 ASMGIGL
-166 SMGISAGMVAGA
+166 SMGISPGMVAGA

-200 GLTGV
+200 GLSGV
-205 DLFEHIKHMFY
+205 NLFEHIQHMFF
-216 TTIPALIISLVA
+216 TTIPALVISLVA
-228 FFIIGH
+228 FFFIGI
-234 RFGTKNFD
+234 RFGDKNFD
-242 TKNIN
+242 TKNIDE
-247 AILDTMQNHFLITP
+247 ILTTMQDSFVITP
-261 WLLLIPLIVI
+261 WLLIVPLAVI
-271 ALVVL
+271 ALVVV
-276 KVPAIPAIC
+276 KVPAIPSIC
-285 MGIVLGFFAQIFV
+285 VGIILGFFAQLFI
-298 QGGTITEALTALQ
+298 QGDSIVEGLTALQ
-311 TGYTIDSG
+311 TGYTIESG

-352 EYSGMLKALIT
+352 EYSGMLTALISV
-363 QILKIAKS
+363 ILKFAKS
-371 TGTLIA
+371 TGSLIA

-384 GTNITCSEQYISIIV
+384 GTNFTCSEQYISIIV
-399 PSRMYINA
+399 PSRMYAGA
-407 FKEKELHPKT
+407 FKKKNLHAKN
-417 LSRALEDGGTLSS
+417 LSRALEDGGTLTS

-456 AILNYTVPIIS
+456 AILNYTVPVIS

-473 GFKIVKLSNQDNEIT
+473 GFKIIGLSKEEIEQ
-488 NQPNKLTQTND
+488 NRKEEEANLT
-499 ANNA
+499 

>member
-1 MILLTK
+1 M
-7 EVAIIFSRKT
+7 AIIFSRNTKD
-17 NNNSSRRKAKK
+17 NSSKHKVKK
-28 TLGFSAALFTLIT
+28 PLGFVSAIVTLVT
-41 MIVAMLITVAVLE
+41 MIAAMLFTVAVLE

-70 VTLIHGYEFSEVE
+70 ITMLHGYEFSEVE

-132 LVVVIILCGIVALA
+132 LSVVIILCSIVALA

-166 SMGISAGMVAGA
+166 SMGISPGMVAGA
-178 VICGAYFG
+178 VICGSYFG

-205 DLFEHIKHMFY
+205 DLFAHIKHMFY
-216 TTIPALIISLVA
+216 TTIPALVISLIA
-228 FFIIGH
+228 FFFIGQ
-234 RFGTKNFD
+234 RFGGRNFD
-242 TKNIN
+242 AKNIKD
-247 AILDTMQNHFLITP
+247 ILATMQDNFLITP
-261 WLLLIPLIVI
+261 WLLLIPIIVI
-271 ALVVL
+271 ALVVV

-285 MGIVLGFFAQIFV
+285 VGIILGFFAQIFL
-298 QGGTITEALTALQ
+298 QGGSITEALTALQ

-352 EYSGMLKALIT
+352 EYSGMLTALIAV
-363 QILKIAKS
+363 ILKVAKS
-371 TGTLIA
+371 TGSLIA

-384 GTNITCSEQYISIIV
+384 GTNFTCSEQYISIIV
-399 PSRMYINA
+399 PSRMYINT
-407 FKEKELHPKT
+407 FKDKKLHPKN
-417 LSRALEDGGTLSS
+417 LSRALEDGGTLTS

-444 TLGVSVIEYAPY
+444 TLGVSVVEYAPF

-473 GFKIVKLSNQDNEIT
+473 GFKIIGLEETESEQSEQS
-488 NQPNKLTQTND
+488 QPNDTNL
-499 ANNA
+499 A